1 MNAYDIKVH
10 HPKCLSDEKKSI
22 ILHIIQFT
30 SRTKRGL
37 LALALPLLFVTEGL
51 AQNDSLDYY
60 DATGIYVEVLG
71 PSLLGLNANYYLGNR
86 VSFNLGAGVNLDIHL
101 GANLYLIN
109 RARSNHSLYISGQ
122 VCMIRELTTPMYA
135 NISSKKKQTGL
146 FVPLGYEFVGKK
158 GFSVQLECG
167 PNFVNEDYGQTN
179 TKPLV
184 FLIRLGKTFGIQ

>member
-1 MNAYDIKVH
+1 MNASHVNVH
-10 HPKCLSDEKKSI
+10 HPEYLSDEKTSI
-22 ILHIIQFT
+22 IQHIIDFIPC
-30 SRTKRGL
+30 TKRIFL
-37 LALALPLLFVTEGL
+37 VLALPLLFVAEGL

-60 DATGIYVEVLG
+60 DATGIYVEALG

-86 VSFNLGAGVNLDIHL
+86 VSFNLGAGINLDIHL

-122 VCMIRELTTPMYA
+122 VCMIRELTTPMYV

-146 FVPLGYEFVGKK
+146 FVPLGYEFVGRK
-158 GFSVQLECG
+158 GFSMQVECG

-179 TKPLV
+179 TKPVV
-184 FLIRLGKTFGIQ
+184 FLIRLGKTFGIR